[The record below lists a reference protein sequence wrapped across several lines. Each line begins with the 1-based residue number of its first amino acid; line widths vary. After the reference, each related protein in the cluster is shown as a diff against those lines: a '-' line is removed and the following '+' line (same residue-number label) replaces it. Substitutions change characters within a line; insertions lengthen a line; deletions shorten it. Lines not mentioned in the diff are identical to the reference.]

1 MSDAWYVLSEEQQ
14 LGPYTGEQLVE
25 FAQEGRIIA
34 ETMVWAD
41 GMAEWVTASQ
51 VEGLIPQPV
60 AVATTKPVLATSNW
74 APPGARAATNLGARV
89 ATSASPY
96 QAPVSGYSPVQAVA
110 AGGSYPFFP
119 IKAAS
124 FGLWMWSIIGM
135 ILAIVFLMISVVGM
149 VSNSESKADQ
159 STMMTFGII
168 GTVMY
173 LVLFVCSII
182 SMIYFYIL
190 LYRSWDCL
198 RCGNPRTTPGQ
209 AIGMLFIPLYNIYWL
224 FVAINGLPQDWNR
237 VMASHDDLKAAPRMS
252 EGVFLTFCICSLIF
266 PPVAMIMMFMMVSQ
280 MCKGIN
286 FFAYRRNQTANAT
299 TGVGP
304 STLGGIKFK

>member
-1 MSDAWYVLSEEQQ
+1 MNDAWYVLSEEQQ

-110 AGGSYPFFP
+110 AGGEYPIFP
-119 IKAAS
+119 IKPAS
-124 FGLWMWSIIGM
+124 FGLWLSSVLGIVVCFILIFAVGG
-135 ILAIVFLMISVVGM
+135 ILASNEGTATESSEETAGIAVFVILGVMCLLYLF
-149 VSNSESKADQ
+149 
-159 STMMTFGII
+159 ST
-168 GTVMY
+168 
-173 LVLFVCSII
+173 
-182 SMIYFYIL
+182 IYFYII

-198 RCGNPRTTPGQ
+198 RFGAPRTTPGK
-209 AIGMLFIPLYNIYWL
+209 AIGMLFIPFYNIYWL
-224 FVAINGLPQDWNR
+224 FVAISGLPQDWNR
-237 VMASHDDLKAAPRMS
+237 IVASHDGLKMAPRMS
-252 EGVFLTFCICSLIF
+252 EGVFLTFCICTLVF
-266 PPVAMIMMFMMVSQ
+266 PPVSLIMMFIMVAD